1 MTQNS
6 GLKICVVYETLAPYL
21 TPGCWEEWVKL
32 NLLLWSPT
40 SAGERLWTLKSS
52 WWTLAL
58 NTRERLWTFKSSWWT
73 LALNTRERL
82 WTSKFSSYSWGCWE
96 DWVKIT
102 HPPQQAQ
109 ALVTVEN
116 PSLITHVVPTRC
128 CVVVCYWECVAG
140 RGVGFSTV
148 TSACAC
154 SGGWVILTQSSQ
166 HPQLC
171 DENFEVH
178 KRSRVLRANVHH
190 EDLKV
195 HKRSRVLRANGSQA
209 LTNVESHLHLSSN
222 WYYIKCQDYS
232 HQKRIKTLLFC
243 NALRT
248 TPSEPR
254 HFGWP

>member
-6 GLKICVVYETLAPYL
+6 GLKI
-21 TPGCWEEWVKL
+21 
-32 NLLLWSPT
+32 
-40 SAGERLWTLKSS
+40 
-52 WWTLAL
+52 
-58 NTRERLWTFKSSWWT
+58 
-73 LALNTRERL
+73 
-82 WTSKFSSYSWGCWE
+82 
-96 DWVKIT
+96 
-102 HPPQQAQ
+102 
-109 ALVTVEN
+109 
-116 PSLITHVVPTRC
+116 VPTRC

-232 HQKRIKTLLFC
+232 HQKRIKTLLFATLC
-243 NALRT
+243 ERPLQNLVILAGPRETPQSMNDRPIWLMPKRIFQGLRC
-248 TPSEPR
+248 
-254 HFGWP
+254 